1 MNIFTKSQMKV
12 IKEMFYEY
20 EKGWTEK
27 TILLLLG
34 LPIMVLKEEYWRD
47 GTEEINDFT
56 DKVLALLEDFQNEEF
71 TISDVKKYLEE
82 NGIQY
87 ITKKP
92 L

>member
-1 MNIFTKSQMKV
+1 MDRKNNTFAVRTANNG
-12 IKEMFYEY
+12 IKR
-20 EKGWTEK
+20 G
-27 TILLLLG
+27 IL
-34 LPIMVLKEEYWRD
+34 ERWRGKD
-47 GTEEINDFT
+47 IRFT